1 MVTNRED
8 VSIAIRSAFLKKGTQ
23 QKFSL
28 IALVIISIFFLYL
41 ETLENKPL
49 QIIRSITKDIIYRSS
64 TIISLPGKGF
74 SFFSSSVGSHFYV
87 KEQYEKLKKE
97 NEKLKNLVY
106 ESDFLKVENKQLKNL
121 LDQEIYSTATLR
133 NAKVII
139 DKDSPYLKS
148 IILNKGSKENIQKGM
163 AVLDNNN
170 FVGRIV
176 EVNYYSS
183 RVLLVTDLNSKIPVL
198 IEPGG
203 YQAILSGTGKE
214 EPVLEYL
221 PKDNKI
227 EKGNKI
233 YTSGK
238 DGIFSSGISIG
249 VAVPV
254 GEKIFVSLSSNL
266 SQLSYVNISMHSPD
280 LEKNDQ

>member
-28 IALVIISIFFLYL
+28 IALIILSFVFLYL
-41 ETLENKPL
+41 ETLQTKPL
-49 QIIRSITKDIIYRSS
+49 KILRSITKDVIYRGS
-64 TIISLPGKGF
+64 TIVSLPGKGF
-74 SFFSSSVGSHFYV
+74 SSFSSSLSSHFYIK
-87 KEQYEKLKKE
+87 KENEKLKKE

-106 ESDFLKVENKQLKNL
+106 EGDFLKVENKQLKNL
-121 LDQEIYSTATLR
+121 LDQEISSDTALR
-133 NAKVII
+133 NAKVIV
-139 DKDSPYLKS
+139 DKDSPFLKS
-148 IILNKGSKENIQKGM
+148 IILNKGSKEKIKKGM
-163 AVLDNNN
+163 AVLDENN
-170 FVGRIV
+170 FIGRIV

-183 RVLLVTDLNSKIPVL
+183 RVLLVSDLNSKIPVL

-221 PKDNKI
+221 PKDHGI

-238 DGIFSSGISIG
+238 DGIFSSGIPIG
-249 VAVPV
+249 EAQPTDDKV
-254 GEKIFVSLSSNL
+254 FVSLSSNL
-266 SQLSYVNISMHSPD
+266 SQLSYVNISMDSPD
-280 LEKNDQ
+280 LESGN